1 MDEREVKGTAR
12 EFAGKAEQVA
22 GNVTGDT
29 GRQAEGHLDEGVG
42 AAERKFGA
50 AREAAQDAA
59 ETASRQAA
67 EARDAAFRA
76 AERAAE
82 RLDREA
88 ELYGDRGITSA
99 ISDFVRERPVAATL
113 GAVGIGVALAVVLR
127 NSLKS

>member
-1 MDEREVKGTAR
+1 MDEHEIKGTAR

-22 GNVTGDT
+22 GTVTGDAD
-29 GRQAEGHLDEGVG
+29 RRAEGHIDEGLG

-59 ETASRQAA
+59 DAAARQAA

-76 AERAAE
+76 AERAAD

-88 ELYGDRGITSA
+88 ELYGERGLTGSIA
-99 ISDFVRERPVAATL
+99 DFVRERPVAATL
-113 GAVGIGVALAVVLR
+113 GAVGVGVALAFMLR
-127 NSLKS
+127 KTLKG

>member
-1 MDEREVKGTAR
+1 MDEHEIKGTAR

-22 GNVTGDT
+22 GTVSGDT
-29 GRQAEGHLDEGVG
+29 GRRGQGHLDEGLG

-50 AREAAQDAA
+50 ARDAAQDAA
-59 ETASRQAA
+59 DTAARQAA

-88 ELYGDRGITSA
+88 DLYGERGMVGSIA
-99 ISDFVRERPVAATL
+99 DFVRERPVAATL

-127 NSLKS
+127 KSLKG